1 MEGPTQNRNRDTG
14 DANGGVTVAASLTGD
29 RYGAPFE
36 QNDSHMKAVE
46 TLAPAMD
53 GQEGAYLPAALMKR
67 MAAVY
72 YADRDDNFFYLND
85 AFNDIAQNAFPE
97 LRSRERREQP
107 HTPVPNELSQIF
119 DRLNAGEREVNIR
132 QSVEMRGELRHFRS
146 THFRVFEEGEP
157 TGYGGL
163 YTDVTLEAEAV
174 MHSARTESRFQDVIR
189 SASDWVWDT
198 DERLNLIFVSNRIS
212 EVLET
217 PPSAVVGR
225 HILSLGEFEENP
237 SRPDLAASLM
247 LFRGRIVLMPDKQ
260 GQTRRISM
268 TGVAVFD
275 NQSGAFVGYRGT
287 GTDVVTRQHEVEAHA
302 YKTQQVLEESL
313 TELRERNMELN
324 RALVD
329 ARAAAK
335 AKTDFLGKMSHELR
349 TPLNA
354 IIGFAEMS
362 IQQSFGTLNSR
373 YLSYFRNIH
382 GAAYHLLNIIND
394 ILDTVNIDS
403 ATVAIAARPTRLSEV
418 IGQAKSIIAVRA
430 EQQNVDIERSMS
442 PTSGRSWRTQ
452 GGSARFW
459 SIS

>member
-1 MEGPTQNRNRDTG
+1 
-14 DANGGVTVAASLTGD
+14 
-29 RYGAPFE
+29 
-36 QNDSHMKAVE
+36 
-46 TLAPAMD
+46 
-53 GQEGAYLPAALMKR
+53 
-67 MAAVY
+67 
-72 YADRDDNFFYLND
+72 
-85 AFNDIAQNAFPE
+85 
-97 LRSRERREQP
+97 
-107 HTPVPNELSQIF
+107 
-119 DRLNAGEREVNIR
+119 
-132 QSVEMRGELRHFRS
+132 
-146 THFRVFEEGEP
+146 
-157 TGYGGL
+157 
-163 YTDVTLEAEAV
+163 
-174 MHSARTESRFQDVIR
+174 
-189 SASDWVWDT
+189 
-198 DERLNLIFVSNRIS
+198 
-212 EVLET
+212 
-217 PPSAVVGR
+217 
-225 HILSLGEFEENP
+225 
-237 SRPDLAASLM
+237 
-247 LFRGRIVLMPDKQ
+247 MPDKQ

-287 GTDVVTRQHEVEAHA
+287 GTDVTRQHEVEAHA

-329 ARAAAK
+329 AGAAAK
-335 AKTDFLGKMSHELR
+335 AKTDFLGEMNHELR

-373 YLSYFRNIH
+373 HLSYFRDIH

-403 ATVAIAARPTRLSEV
+403 ATVAIA
-418 IGQAKSIIAVRA
+418 VRA

-442 PTSGRSWRTQ
+442 PTSGRLWRTQ

>member
-1 MEGPTQNRNRDTG
+1 
-14 DANGGVTVAASLTGD
+14 
-29 RYGAPFE
+29 
-36 QNDSHMKAVE
+36 
-46 TLAPAMD
+46 
-53 GQEGAYLPAALMKR
+53 
-67 MAAVY
+67 
-72 YADRDDNFFYLND
+72 
-85 AFNDIAQNAFPE
+85 
-97 LRSRERREQP
+97 
-107 HTPVPNELSQIF
+107 
-119 DRLNAGEREVNIR
+119 
-132 QSVEMRGELRHFRS
+132 
-146 THFRVFEEGEP
+146 
-157 TGYGGL
+157 
-163 YTDVTLEAEAV
+163 
-174 MHSARTESRFQDVIR
+174 
-189 SASDWVWDT
+189 
-198 DERLNLIFVSNRIS
+198 
-212 EVLET
+212 
-217 PPSAVVGR
+217 
-225 HILSLGEFEENP
+225 
-237 SRPDLAASLM
+237 
-247 LFRGRIVLMPDKQ
+247 MPDKQ
-260 GQTRRISM
+260 GQMRRISM

-275 NQSGAFVGYRGT
+275 NQSGEFVGYCGT
-287 GTDVVTRQHEVEAHA
+287 GTDVTHQHEVEAHA

-335 AKTDFLGKMSHELR
+335 AKADFLGKMSHELR

-373 YLSYFRNIH
+373 HLSYFRDIH

-442 PTSGRSWRTQ
+442 PTSGRLWRTQ

>member
-1 MEGPTQNRNRDTG
+1 M
-14 DANGGVTVAASLTGD
+14 
-29 RYGAPFE
+29 
-36 QNDSHMKAVE
+36 
-46 TLAPAMD
+46 
-53 GQEGAYLPAALMKR
+53 
-67 MAAVY
+67 
-72 YADRDDNFFYLND
+72 
-85 AFNDIAQNAFPE
+85 
-97 LRSRERREQP
+97 RSREQREQP
-107 HTPVPNELSQIF
+107 HTPIPNELSQIF

-198 DERLNLIFVSNRIS
+198 DERLNLIYVSNRIS
-212 EVLET
+212 EALET

-225 HILSLGEFEENP
+225 HIFSLGEFEENP

-247 LFRGRIVLMPDKQ
+247 PFRGRIVLMPDKQ
-260 GQTRRISM
+260 GQMRRISM

-275 NQSGAFVGYRGT
+275 NQSGAFVGYCGT
-287 GTDVVTRQHEVEAHA
+287 GTDVTHQHEVEAHA

-313 TELRERNMELN
+313 TELRERNMKLN

-335 AKTDFLGKMSHELR
+335 AKADFLGKMSHELR

-362 IQQSFGTLNSR
+362 IQQSFGTFNSR
-373 YLSYFRNIH
+373 YLSYFRDIH

-403 ATVAIAARPTRLSEV
+403 ATVAIA
-418 IGQAKSIIAVRA
+418 VRA

-442 PTSGRSWRTQ
+442 PTSGRLWRTQ